1 MILIFNEP
9 TEWIS
14 RATECVLVLWEGWK
28 RWNENCCRK
37 TRILCATY
45 QQMDTF
51 SSGLTF
57 FCFSRFAPFHSQCT
71 AVCVFSREWTLFFYF
86 PAPLRNVS
94 IILSS
99 PWSQLH
105 AEHKH
110 TARWKSKREYIC
122 WEFESPNKPHDDN
135 NNNNR
140 NWYYTKAEWKGRNE
154 WQGKKWIGAKW
165 IIPKQ
170 NVGRVEEEA
179 TERKT
184 SVSFAPANQSDHK
197 FIVLNCF
204 CILKYTFGP
213 NFFPDGFVRS
223 LHLQE
228 LPSGTFPH
236 SQHNTCAIVLTNFRS
251 SVHRCRFFWTAT
263 HKKHSQKRKQ
273 VATLRTVAGSE
284 KSKKWNLLFIRSVVC
299 LISTKITKIMQN
311 FSGWTECR
319 AKERKKCRQHI
330 GITTKSK
337 NQFFANSKTRE
348 ECGIREREK
357 WSSDGESETEW
368 N

>member
-1 MILIFNEP
+1 MCVGFVGGLEAM
-9 TEWIS
+9 EWKLLPKNSNIMCNIS
-14 RATECVLVLWEGWK
+14 TNGYFFLWFDF
-28 RWNENCCRK
+28 
-37 TRILCATY
+37 L
-45 QQMDTF
+45 
-51 SSGLTF
+51 
-57 FCFSRFAPFHSQCT
+57 
-71 AVCVFSREWTLFFYF
+71 LFFTIRSV
-86 PAPLRNVS
+86 PLTVHCGVCIFKRVDSFFLLSSTTVVVLITSLMCRNVS

-110 TARWKSKREYIC
+110 TARWKAKREYIC
-122 WEFESPNKPHDDN
+122 WEFESPNKQHDDN

-140 NWYYTKAEWKGRNE
+140 NWNYTKAPTKWKGRNE

-170 NVGRVEEEA
+170 NVGRVKEEA

-184 SVSFAPANQSDHK
+184 SFSFAPANQSDHK

-251 SVHRCRFFWTAT
+251 SVHRCRFFFEQPRIKNTARREN
-263 HKKHSQKRKQ
+263 KWQR
-273 VATLRTVAGSE
+273 SE
-284 KSKKWNLLFIRSVVC
+284 LWQEVK
-299 LISTKITKIMQN
+299 
-311 FSGWTECR
+311 R
-319 AKERKKCRQHI
+319 AK
-330 GITTKSK
+330 
-337 NQFFANSKTRE
+337 
-348 ECGIREREK
+348 
-357 WSSDGESETEW
+357 SEIYFSFGPLYA
-368 N
+368 